1 MVDTEKYPNTV
12 YLHGPFPYVTHG
24 VWINEE
30 NSKIIILLL
39 ATNLEGIYLFLL
51 IYSLFIFQNDN
62 YIIS

>member
-51 IYSLFIFQNDN
+51 IYSLFIF
-62 YIIS
+62 